1 VGIVRRY
8 AERMPQLQAQEAL
21 RMSAAVALGS
31 GTMKKGA
38 AQSLRAE
45 WMKAAREGRER
56 VSAKDPQKLAAMGI
70 RLQKVKPKNG

>member
-1 VGIVRRY
+1 MVRRY

-21 RMSAAVALGS
+21 RLSAAMALGS

-38 AQSLRAE
+38 AQSLRSE

-56 VSAKDPQKLAAMGI
+56 VTEKEPQKLAAMGI
-70 RLQKVKPKNG
+70 RLQKVRPKNG